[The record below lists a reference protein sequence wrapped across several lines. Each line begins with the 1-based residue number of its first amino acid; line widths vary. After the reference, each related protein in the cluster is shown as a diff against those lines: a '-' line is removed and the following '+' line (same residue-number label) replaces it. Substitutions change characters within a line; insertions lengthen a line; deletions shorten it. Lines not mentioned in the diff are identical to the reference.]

1 MSTEIS
7 DHSDRLASSDAVAAP
22 QRERE
27 PWISLL
33 LYRLFKWG
41 CVIPVF
47 RFYFRGR
54 VHRPQQFFERGPL
67 IVVANHASDVDP
79 PFVGATF
86 GRPVA
91 FMAKEEL
98 FRVPGLGKFI
108 TLYGAYPV
116 RRGAV
121 DRRALRAAAERLRD
135 GWAVG
140 LFLDGTRTPDGRI
153 HNPRLGAAFLAA
165 QTQSTIIPV
174 SVWGTDKIAKDGS
187 ALPQPVPVTIRI
199 GEPIA
204 PPASTARADLETVTE
219 RCVQAVHALHDLG
232 R

>member
-1 MSTEIS
+1 M
-7 DHSDRLASSDAVAAP
+7 
-22 QRERE
+22 
-27 PWISLL
+27 
-33 LYRLFKWG
+33 
-41 CVIPVF
+41 VIPTF

-54 VHRPQQFFERGPL
+54 VHRPQQYLERGRL
-67 IVVANHASDVDP
+67 IVVANHASDFDP

-108 TLYGAYPV
+108 SLYGAYPV
-116 RRGAV
+116 RRGSV
-121 DRRALRAAAERLRD
+121 DRRALKAAAERIRE

-140 LFLDGTRTPDGRI
+140 IFLDGTRTSDGRL

-165 QTQSTIIPV
+165 QTQSPLVPV
-174 SVWGTDKIAKDGS
+174 SVWGTDKISKEGS
-187 ALPQPVPVTIRI
+187 AFPQSVPVTIRI

-204 PPASTARADLETVTE
+204 PPRSTDRADLEAVTKI
-219 RCVQAVHALHDLG
+219 CVDAVHALHDLG

>member
-1 MSTEIS
+1 MSTELS
-7 DHSDRLASSDAVAAP
+7 ENLSPPDAASPS

-41 CVIPVF
+41 MVIPVF

-54 VHRPQQFFERGPL
+54 VHRPQQYLDRGRV

-116 RRGAV
+116 RRGSV
-121 DRRALRAAAERLRD
+121 DRRALKAAAERIRD

-140 LFLDGTRTPDGRI
+140 LFLDGTRTADGRI

-165 QTQSTIIPV
+165 QTQTPLVPV
-174 SVWGTDKIAKDGS
+174 SVWGTDKIMEEGS
-187 ALPQPVPVTIRI
+187 SFPKPVPVTIRI

-204 PPASTARADLETVTE
+204 PPASTDRADLEAVTQ
-219 RCVQAVHALHDLG
+219 RCVEAVHALHDLG